1 MLVKA
6 LEVHCAAATLWN
18 SSRTLGCG
26 ERKRRIK
33 KNERNGKKKGRE
45 IEKMNYPFLR
55 NCDL

>member
-45 IEKMNYPFLR
+45 IEKNELSIFKKL
-55 NCDL
+55 